1 MNFTH
6 LITEHIA
13 KDLKTKIVMIGGPR
27 QVGKT
32 TLAREFITSA
42 DQYFSWDDLQHRSTL
57 KSHQINS
64 RLKTVVLDEIH
75 KYARWRTLLKGL
87 YDTTSGNLKILVT
100 GSARLDHFRKSGDSL
115 FDRYFYFRL
124 HPLTFSEVEHE
135 LGPNCL
141 QKLEEFGGFPE
152 PLKKM
157 DRTFL
162 RRWQRERRNRVVNQD
177 LNDLA
182 LVKDISL
189 LELLADMLPSRVG
202 SPLSIKSLQEDL
214 EVSPNTVSSWIQL
227 LEQVYFCYRIVPF
240 GPPKVRAVKKANKL
254 YLWDWSEVEDV
265 GARRENMVA
274 SHLLKFCHWKE
285 DVEGFKMEL
294 RYLRDVDGREV
305 DFVVLQN
312 KHPLFAVEV
321 KSGERSI
328 SPAIRYFQQRTKIPK
343 FYQVH
348 FGSAAY
354 TDGTIEVIPFQNF
367 CREVLTGV

>member
-1 MNFTH
+1 
-6 LITEHIA
+6 
-13 KDLKTKIVMIGGPR
+13 
-27 QVGKT
+27 
-32 TLAREFITSA
+32 
-42 DQYFSWDDLQHRSTL
+42 
-57 KSHQINS
+57 
-64 RLKTVVLDEIH
+64 
-75 KYARWRTLLKGL
+75 
-87 YDTTSGNLKILVT
+87 
-100 GSARLDHFRKSGDSL
+100 
-115 FDRYFYFRL
+115 
-124 HPLTFSEVEHE
+124 
-135 LGPNCL
+135 
-141 QKLEEFGGFPE
+141 
-152 PLKKM
+152 
-157 DRTFL
+157 
-162 RRWQRERRNRVVNQD
+162 
-177 LNDLA
+177 
-182 LVKDISL
+182 
-189 LELLADMLPSRVG
+189 
-202 SPLSIKSLQEDL
+202 
-214 EVSPNTVSSWIQL
+214 
-227 LEQVYFCYRIVPF
+227 
-240 GPPKVRAVKKANKL
+240 
-254 YLWDWSEVEDV
+254 LWDWSEVEDV